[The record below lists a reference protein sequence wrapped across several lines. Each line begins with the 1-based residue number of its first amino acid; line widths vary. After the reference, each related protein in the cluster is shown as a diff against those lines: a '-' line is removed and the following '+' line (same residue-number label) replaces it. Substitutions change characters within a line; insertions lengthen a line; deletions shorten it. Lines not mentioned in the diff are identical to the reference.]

1 MKHTWKPN
9 LPPREVIRKAMNKL
23 SQANERTDQEP
34 KVCKRG
40 KCAECECKKET
51 KKDEQ

>member
-1 MKHTWKPN
+1 MKHTWNPN

-23 SQANERTDQEP
+23 SQANDRTDQEP